1 MKPIGRMARSLAGE
15 RRGVRIPSSTDM
27 KARAMTANLMW
38 RTLLFFA
45 LTLGYATLS
54 ALPYLT

>member
-1 MKPIGRMARSLAGE
+1 MR
-15 RRGVRIPSSTDM
+15 VPSSTHT
-27 KARAMTANLMW
+27 KARSMTANLVW

-54 ALPYLT
+54 ALPYLA